1 MNDDELA
8 ALLNGPPPERADP
21 QQDEEPSDRIQQGLK
36 KARTSQSQKET
47 LGFVLV
53 SLWATL
59 AKVLAPLFA
68 GLAKR
73 HASHLT
79 HQQTSSHSNGGKNG
93 HP

>member
-8 ALLNGPPPERADP
+8 ALLKGAPPEKKDTRRT
-21 QQDEEPSDRIQQGLK
+21 EKPSDRIQQGLK
-36 KARTSQSQKET
+36 KARSSQSQKET

-53 SLWATL
+53 KLWAAL

-79 HQQTSSHSNGGKNG
+79 HQTTSSHPNGGNNG
-93 HP
+93 HR

>member
-8 ALLNGPPPERADP
+8 ALLNGPPSEKTSTR
-21 QQDEEPSDRIQQGLK
+21 QTESPSDRIQQGLK

-53 SLWATL
+53 SLWAAL
-59 AKVLAPLFA
+59 ARVLAPLFA

-73 HASHLT
+73 HAGHLT
-79 HQQTSSHSNGGKNG
+79 HQKTSSTPNGGNNG
-93 HP
+93 HH